1 MASYSIVRLLSL
13 SVISRAIAQHISLA
27 DNNERTTCTVLP
39 GKDNTTDDVPTILK
53 AFDKCGHGGNIIF
66 PRNETY
72 HINSR
77 LNPHVND
84 VNIDWQGQW
93 VVSSLYNLHPLLEPQ
108 HQQPLTLPQ
117 PQSSPKTSSTG
128 ETTHTTSNSKT
139 MRPASS

>member
-1 MASYSIVRLLSL
+1 MASYSILRLLSL
-13 SVISRAIAQHISLA
+13 SIISKSIAQHVSVA
-27 DNNERTTCTVLP
+27 DKNGRTTCTVLP

-53 AFDKCGHGGNIIF
+53 AFDQCGHGGDIVF

-93 VVSSLYNLHPLLEPQ
+93 VVSLLFSS
-108 HQQPLTLPQ
+108 
-117 PQSSPKTSSTG
+117 QSSPQP
-128 ETTHTTSNSKT
+128 HH
-139 MRPASS
+139 